1 MIKRYLIERRSW
13 ILLFVFVHALFIFI
27 AYIDPSIPFASI
39 LYIVFLSLLIFVVF
53 LIIRY
58 HQETV
63 FYKSVKNWDDM
74 YDAST
79 VESAQRPFEKIVQDS
94 ILRQTEQTRKTIE
107 DRKSTRLNSSHVAN
121 S

>member
-1 MIKRYLIERRSW
+1 MCRC
-13 ILLFVFVHALFIFI
+13 ILLCVFCLLFFFFI
-27 AYIDPSIPFASI
+27 LYIYSSIPFASI

-94 ILRQTEQTRKTIE
+94 ILRQTEQTRKTI
-107 DRKSTRLNSSHVAN
+107 DTRSEERRVGKECRRRR
-121 S
+121 